1 MVLTRD
7 QAKDIFNHVLDN
19 VLERDHTSPL
29 KQALICEGIEDIF
42 ALLCIDAPTVESLK
56 YYKLPFCGPYEV
68 NKGDKA
74 LLRAFLKYVVSKTS
88 CGNPSNDSFW
98 TSITMDDFDKFRSHR
113 LNFIH
118 ESYPVAAPVPS
129 AAASVPTVTAPVAP
143 TVAAPV
149 PSVAASVPLATASE
163 PSVAVVSPCKPKFQP
178 LLPHEVKQEEIDEP
192 VVAVNL
198 EIDAKLDEEPV
209 IYGEPVVQ
217 SVTKSQAT
225 LTDVPKVKGTK
236 VVGKANKKPQHYKG
250 FKVNSKSSAFHWYK
264 EVPPV
269 ISASMNGEPFAGP
282 PQEMDA
288 LQMWS
293 MAKAWLFRK
302 GGTFHSSPL

>member
-1 MVLTRD
+1 MVLSRA

-19 VLERDHTSPL
+19 VLEHDHNSPL

-42 ALLCIDAPTVESLK
+42 ALLSIDAPTVESLK
-56 YYKLPFCGPYEV
+56 YNKFPFCGPCEV

-98 TSITMDDFDKFRSHR
+98 TSITMDDFDKFRSHC

-143 TVAAPV
+143 
-149 PSVAASVPLATASE
+149 SVAASVSLATASE
-163 PSVAVVSPCKPKFQP
+163 PTAALVSPCKPKFQP
-178 LLPHEVKQEEIDEP
+178 LLPHQVKQEEIET
-192 VVAVNL
+192 
-198 EIDAKLDEEPV
+198 DAKLDEEP
-209 IYGEPVVQ
+209 INYGEPVVQ
-217 SVTKSQAT
+217 SVAHSQAT
-225 LTDVPKVKGTK
+225 LKDVPKITGSMAAGKVKW
-236 VVGKANKKPQHYKG
+236 KPQYYKG
-250 FKVNSKSSAFHWYK
+250 FKAKSKSSALHWYK
-264 EVPPV
+264 EIPPV
-269 ISASMNGEPFAGP
+269 VSASMNGEHSDGP

-288 LQMWS
+288 LQLWN
-293 MAKAWLFRK
+293 MAKAWLFWK
-302 GGTFHSSPL
+302 GGTFRSDPL

>member
-1 MVLTRD
+1 MVLSRT
-7 QAKDIFNHVLDN
+7 QAKDIFNYVLDN
-19 VLERDHTSPL
+19 VLEHDHSSPL
-29 KQALICEGIEDIF
+29 KQALIGEGIQDIF
-42 ALLCIDAPTVESLK
+42 ALLCIEAPTIESLK
-56 YYKLPFCGPYEV
+56 YNNSIFCGTSGV

-88 CGNPSNDSFW
+88 SGNPSNASFW
-98 TSITMDDFDKFRSHR
+98 TSITMEDFDEFRSHR
-113 LNFIH
+113 CNFLH
-118 ESYPVAAPVPS
+118 ESNPVAVPVPSAAAPVPS
-129 AAASVPTVTAPVAP
+129 AAAPVP

-149 PSVAASVPLATASE
+149 PSVAVAAVSLATSE
-163 PSVAVVSPCKPKFQP
+163 ATVAVVSPCKPKFQP
-178 LLPHEVKQEEIDEP
+178 LLPHEVKQEEIEGP

-209 IYGEPVVQ
+209 IYGEPIVQ

-236 VVGKANKKPQHYKG
+236 VVGKANKKPQLYKG
-250 FKVNSKSSAFHWYK
+250 FKAKSKSSAFHWYK

-269 ISASMNGEPFAGP
+269 VSASMKGEPSAGP

-288 LQMWS
+288 LQMWN
-293 MAKAWLFRK
+293 MAKAWLFWK
-302 GGTFHSSPL
+302 GGTFNSDPL

>member
-1 MVLTRD
+1 MVLSRA

-56 YYKLPFCGPYEV
+56 YYKFPFCGPNEV

-88 CGNPSNDSFW
+88 CGNPSSGSFW
-98 TSITMDDFDKFRSHR
+98 TSITMEDFDEFRSHR
-113 LNFIH
+113 HNILH
-118 ESYPVAAPVPS
+118 ESNPDAAPVPS
-129 AAASVPTVTAPVAP
+129 AAAPVP

-149 PSVAASVPLATASE
+149 PSVAVAAVSLATSE
-163 PSVAVVSPCKPKFQP
+163 TTVAVISPPKFQP
-178 LLPHEVKQEEIDEP
+178 LLPHDVKQEEIEEP

-198 EIDAKLDEEPV
+198 GIEAELDEGPV

-217 SVTKSQAT
+217 SVVAQSQAT
-225 LTDVPKVKGTK
+225 LKDVPKITGTK
-236 VVGKANKKPQHYKG
+236 VVGKANKKPQLYKS
-250 FKVNSKSSAFHWYK
+250 FKAKSKSSSFHWYK

-269 ISASMNGEPFAGP
+269 VSPSMKGEPSDGP

-293 MAKAWLFRK
+293 MAKAWLFWK
-302 GGTFHSSPL
+302 GGTFRSDPL

>member
-1 MVLTRD
+1 MVLSRT

-29 KQALICEGIEDIF
+29 KQALIGEGIEDIF
-42 ALLCIDAPTVESLK
+42 ALLCIDASTVESLK
-56 YYKLPFCGPYEV
+56 YYKFPFCDPFEV

-88 CGNPSNDSFW
+88 CGNPYNGSFW
-98 TSITMDDFDKFRSHR
+98 TSITMEDFDEFRSHR
-113 LNFIH
+113 HNILH
-118 ESYPVAAPVPS
+118 ESNPDAAPATS
-129 AAASVPTVTAPVAP
+129 AAASVPTVAS
-143 TVAAPV
+143 PV

-163 PSVAVVSPCKPKFQP
+163 PTVAVVSPCKPKLQP
-178 LLPHEVKQEEIDEP
+178 LLPHEVKQEEIEEP

-217 SVTKSQAT
+217 NVVAQSQAT
-225 LTDVPKVKGTK
+225 LKDVPKITGTK
-236 VVGKANKKPQHYKG
+236 VAGKANKKPQHYKG
-250 FKVNSKSSAFHWYK
+250 FKVKSKSSSFHWYK

-269 ISASMNGEPFAGP
+269 VSPSMNGEPFDGH

-293 MAKAWLFRK
+293 MAKAWLFWK
-302 GGTFHSSPL
+302 GGTSHSDQL

>member
-1 MVLTRD
+1 MVLSRA

-29 KQALICEGIEDIF
+29 KQALIGEGIEDIF

-56 YYKLPFCGPYEV
+56 YYKFPFCGPYEV

-88 CGNPSNDSFW
+88 CGNPSSGSFW
-98 TSITMDDFDKFRSHR
+98 TSITMEDFDEFRSHR
-113 LNFIH
+113 HNILH
-118 ESYPVAAPVPS
+118 ESNPDAAPVIS
-129 AAASVPTVTAPVAP
+129 AAASVPP
-143 TVAAPV
+143 
-149 PSVAASVPLATASE
+149 VAASVPLTTATE
-163 PSVAVVSPCKPKFQP
+163 PTVAVVSPCKPKFQP
-178 LLPHEVKQEEIDEP
+178 LLPHEVKQEKIDEP

-217 SVTKSQAT
+217 NVVAQSQAT
-225 LTDVPKVKGTK
+225 LKDVPKITGTK
-236 VVGKANKKPQHYKG
+236 VAGKANKKPQHYNG
-250 FKVNSKSSAFHWYK
+250 FKVKSKSSAFHWYK

-293 MAKAWLFRK
+293 MAKAWLFWK
-302 GGTFHSSPL
+302 GGTFHSGPL